1 MLKDVL
7 FITQKV
13 FNEKWTTAQLW
24 PDKSQVGSS
33 HDLLDSAIQPL
44 YLDILEDF
52 KNDPYISIYVK
63 GKLWQ

>member
-1 MLKDVL
+1 MKRE
-7 FITQKV
+7 QK
-13 FNEKWTTAQLW
+13 LR
-24 PDKSQVGSS
+24 PDRSQVGTSQVTPDFAVQS
-33 HDLLDSAIQPL
+33 L